1 MHKILAVSAFALSV
15 VLVSFGASAA
25 EHEVKMLN
33 KGAEGMMVFE
43 PNVVKIA
50 PGDSVHFIA
59 TDKSHNVESIEGM
72 IPAGA
77 TPFKGEMNKDLTV
90 TFDQPGVYGVK
101 CKPHYG
107 MGMVGLVVVGEPV
120 NKAEI
125 TAVEQKGKAKK
136 RFEFSVH
143 ADRWVTT
150 AHCTSIASVW
160 EWPRQRRRGLCD
172 SRVP

>member
-1 MHKILAVSAFALSV
+1 MKASVMHKIFAVSAFV
-15 VLVSFGASAA
+15 VLISFGASAA

-43 PNVVKIA
+43 PSVVTIA

-59 TDKSHNVESIEGM
+59 TDKSHNVETIEGM
-72 IPAGA
+72 LPAGA
-77 TPFKGEMNKDLTV
+77 TPFKGEMSKDLTV

-120 NKAEI
+120 NKAEV

-136 RFEFSVH
+136 KFETLF
-143 ADRWVTT
+143 TQ
-150 AHCTSIASVW
+150 I
-160 EWPRQRRRGLCD
+160 GG
-172 SRVP
+172 

>member
-1 MHKILAVSAFALSV
+1 MMQKFLAVSAVALSAL
-15 VLVSFGASAA
+15 LVSFSANAA

-43 PNVVKIA
+43 PSVVKIA
-50 PGDSVHFIA
+50 PGDSIHFIA

-72 IPAGA
+72 LPSGV
-77 TPFKGEMNKDLTV
+77 TPFKGEMSKDLTV

-120 NKAEI
+120 NKAEVA
-125 TAVEQKGKAKK
+125 AVEQKGKAKK
-136 RFEFSVH
+136 KFETLF
-143 ADRWVTT
+143 TQ
-150 AHCTSIASVW
+150 I
-160 EWPRQRRRGLCD
+160 GG
-172 SRVP
+172 

>member
-1 MHKILAVSAFALSV
+1 MAAHRCTAHIWAVANLADQSMSTKANTMKRILAVSAGALSA
-15 VLVSFGASAA
+15 LLLSFSASAA

-43 PNVVKIA
+43 PSVVKIA
-50 PGDSVHFIA
+50 PGDSIHFVA

-72 IPAGA
+72 LPAGA
-77 TPFKGEMNKDLTV
+77 TPFKGEMNQDLTV

-120 NKAEI
+120 NKADVA
-125 TAVEQKGKAKK
+125 AVEQKGKAKK
-136 RFEFSVH
+136 KFETLFSQ
-143 ADRWVTT
+143 
-150 AHCTSIASVW
+150 I
-160 EWPRQRRRGLCD
+160 GG
-172 SRVP
+172 

>member
-1 MHKILAVSAFALSV
+1 MHKIFAVSAFV
-15 VLVSFGASAA
+15 VLISFGASAA

-43 PNVVKIA
+43 PSVVTIA

-59 TDKSHNVESIEGM
+59 TDKSHNVETIEGM
-72 IPAGA
+72 LPAGA
-77 TPFKGEMNKDLTV
+77 TPFKGEMSKDLTV

-120 NKAEI
+120 NKAEV

-136 RFEFSVH
+136 KFETLF
-143 ADRWVTT
+143 TQ
-150 AHCTSIASVW
+150 I
-160 EWPRQRRRGLCD
+160 GG
-172 SRVP
+172 

>member
-1 MHKILAVSAFALSV
+1 MHKIFAVSAFV
-15 VLVSFGASAA
+15 VLISFGASAA

-43 PNVVKIA
+43 PSVVTIA

-59 TDKSHNVESIEGM
+59 TDKSHNVETIEGM
-72 IPAGA
+72 LPAAA
-77 TPFKGEMNKDLTV
+77 TPFKGEMSKDLTV

-120 NKAEI
+120 NKAEV

-136 RFEFSVH
+136 KFETLF
-143 ADRWVTT
+143 TQ
-150 AHCTSIASVW
+150 I
-160 EWPRQRRRGLCD
+160 GG
-172 SRVP
+172 

>member
-1 MHKILAVSAFALSV
+1 MKASMMHKVFAASALALSIA
-15 VLVSFGASAA
+15 LVSLGANAA

-33 KGAEGMMVFE
+33 KGAEGVMVFE
-43 PNVVKIA
+43 PSVVKIA

-72 IPAGA
+72 IPAGTA
-77 TPFKGEMNKDLTV
+77 PFKGEMNKDLTV

-120 NKAEI
+120 NKAEV

-136 RFEFSVH
+136 KFETLFPQI
-143 ADRWVTT
+143 D
-150 AHCTSIASVW
+150 
-160 EWPRQRRRGLCD
+160 G
-172 SRVP
+172 